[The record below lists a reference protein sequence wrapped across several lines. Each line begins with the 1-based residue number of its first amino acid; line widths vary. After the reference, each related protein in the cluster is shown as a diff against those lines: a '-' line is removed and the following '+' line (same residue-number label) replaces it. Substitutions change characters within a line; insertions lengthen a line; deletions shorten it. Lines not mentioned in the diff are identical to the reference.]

1 MGRKIVSTP
10 NFGRS
15 ATASFFHVL
24 WFLFIICL
32 YPSLRKGASAHIG
45 QCQCFRYYDQPRF
58 WPAPE
63 SGLLESRGFR
73 FRPSGPK
80 YFCYYIVSKAVSRL
94 KGKQSILDFFF
105 QKESVVLRFCNTG
118 SSPDIHFSFKT
129 RGKKLLHWLK
139 LKIFFYLLQQKYLAA
154 LSYSINTKYTVS
166 LHSVL

>member
-45 QCQCFRYYDQPRF
+45 QCQCVRYYDQPRF

-94 KGKQSILDFFF
+94 KGKQSILDFF
-105 QKESVVLRFCNTG
+105 QKESVLRFCNTG

-129 RGKKLLHWLK
+129 RPEARNCYIGWNLKYFSLKTRGKKLLGE
-139 LKIFFYLLQQKYLAA
+139 
-154 LSYSINTKYTVS
+154 T
-166 LHSVL
+166 